1 MLRPLTIALVQFK
14 PSKGDYDANL
24 ARIGE
29 LLADCAALDP
39 RPDVVHLPETAL
51 TGYFVEGGVRDLAV
65 TTGTAAEDVDA
76 SYRAACAR
84 RGQDVTPLA
93 RRDCV
98 RNPRPVFAPAVAV
111 IDASPPVQPSSPV
124 AAGEKTL
131 PPTAPP
137 VSLDLAVMQER
148 YPLLRNAL

>member
-1 MLRPLTIALVQFK
+1 MANQSDVDCGRAIVERWCALAERRLDYLT
-14 PSKGDYDANL
+14 
-24 ARIGE
+24 E
-29 LLADCAALDP
+29 LFDSGRWRRFHTEADFLENFREAK
-39 RPDVVHLPETAL
+39 
-51 TGYFVEGGVRDLAV
+51 LAV
-65 TTGTAAEDVDA
+65 ETWRMLASREATADNRPIDV
-76 SYRAACAR
+76 SWL
-84 RGQDVTPLA
+84 GQDVTPLA

-124 AAGEKTL
+124 TAGEKNL
-131 PPTAPP
+131 PPTTSP